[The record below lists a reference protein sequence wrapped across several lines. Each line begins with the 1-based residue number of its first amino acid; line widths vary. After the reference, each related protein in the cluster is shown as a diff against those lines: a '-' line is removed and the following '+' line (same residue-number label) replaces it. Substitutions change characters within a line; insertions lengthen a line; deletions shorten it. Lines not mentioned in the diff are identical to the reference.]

1 MAKNIPFGGP
11 KKIVPTKFWIF
22 PLQRSHH
29 MLKFSVLSTNK
40 LRYHELS
47 PGQPRGR
54 LKTAP
59 SNIEYPNSHKA
70 AVVDSAVNS
79 PRPNFQLLYKK
90 PHQSGSTSAHVG
102 RGSSSQLC
110 DQKIGRKR
118 FCSGWSWK
126 ARIIRRLQPTRSS
139 LQKQRGVGAG
149 KVEPAIL
156 LSLWI
161 CDSGHSP
168 KTAPTLGWQAFVA
181 LWLARTMNKMSDS
194 YISSILSTVERH
206 FGLNTKSMSMVRRSS

>member
-1 MAKNIPFGGP
+1 
-11 KKIVPTKFWIF
+11 
-22 PLQRSHH
+22 

-70 AVVDSAVNS
+70 AVVDSAANS

-110 DQKIGRKR
+110 DQKIGKKTFLLEMELKSADYSPVATNEEQSAKTER
-118 FCSGWSWK
+118 SWSWK
-126 ARIIRRLQPTRSS
+126 GRTCYFIVS
-139 LQKQRGVGAG
+139 L
-149 KVEPAIL
+149 
-156 LSLWI
+156 I
-161 CDSGHSP
+161 CNLDFPH
-168 KTAPTLGWQAFVA
+168 
-181 LWLARTMNKMSDS
+181 
-194 YISSILSTVERH
+194 SSI
-206 FGLNTKSMSMVRRSS
+206 